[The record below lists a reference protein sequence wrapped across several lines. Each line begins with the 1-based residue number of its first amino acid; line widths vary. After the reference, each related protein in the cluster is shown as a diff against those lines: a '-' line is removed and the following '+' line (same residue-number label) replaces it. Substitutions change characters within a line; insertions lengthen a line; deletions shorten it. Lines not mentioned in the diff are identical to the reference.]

1 MLSVMNW
8 KQEDFGRNWIF
19 HTRSLDISYFLMG
32 AADTK
37 ASEYLTKEGVPCF
50 DNIDEAIATKGEEP
64 GMARGRGRG
73 RGSHLWCG
81 VCVSR
86 LCEGGWVLVCACAC
100 ARGRACGCSE
110 ASLGSAVAAG
120 RLPPLLRAPL
130 ARPLG
135 FAGRRA
141 EAPARPLGRP

>member
-50 DNIDEAIATKGEEP
+50 DNIDEAIETKGEEP
-64 GMARGRGRG
+64 GMARGRG

-86 LCEGGWVLVCACAC
+86 ACEGGWVLVCACAC
-100 ARGRACGCSE
+100 ACGRACGRGE
-110 ASLGSAVAAG
+110 ASLG
-120 RLPPLLRAPL
+120 
-130 ARPLG
+130 
-135 FAGRRA
+135 
-141 EAPARPLGRP
+141 